1 LIDYP
6 HCERRCDG
14 HSASAE
20 FDQIARSRLT
30 PHGDLIGTEQAQNN
44 IAAVSAEGS
53 TVWVLIRR
61 LNYS

>member
-30 PHGDLIGTEQAQNN
+30 PHGDLIGPEQAQNN